1 MADGYNQ
8 ELDVKHKKIQEELQ
22 ELQVIET
29 YLFDELS
36 KINQSSETR
45 TDQQTQIT
53 NYITNLKNVR
63 HTLMENLKNLYTNAN
78 NDLNYN
84 SQHLG
89 NQRDM
94 SQQLSKELENAKII
108 LKNLKAEKNNKRRL
122 AQIGEYEFEKNR
134 EHRSIL
140 KTIVYGSFFVL
151 IVFFMNSKNIL
162 PDFLTKIFVVIISS
176 ITFLLVIQRLFW
188 NSKRN
193 NIDYSKFTFPSR
205 KSETVVEEKKNT
217 LSLRKIM
224 GLDTCNVD
232 LQQLAQNTANAEGQ
246 AGFSNINN
254 IIADDSKELC
264 FSNNLKYSLILYN
277 YIIY

>member
-63 HTLMENLKNLYTNAN
+63 QTLMENLKNLYTNAN

-94 SQQLSKELENAKII
+94 SQQLSKEL
-108 LKNLKAEKNNKRRL
+108 
-122 AQIGEYEFEKNR
+122 
-134 EHRSIL
+134 
-140 KTIVYGSFFVL
+140 
-151 IVFFMNSKNIL
+151 
-162 PDFLTKIFVVIISS
+162 
-176 ITFLLVIQRLFW
+176 
-188 NSKRN
+188 
-193 NIDYSKFTFPSR
+193 
-205 KSETVVEEKKNT
+205 
-217 LSLRKIM
+217 
-224 GLDTCNVD
+224 
-232 LQQLAQNTANAEGQ
+232 
-246 AGFSNINN
+246 
-254 IIADDSKELC
+254 
-264 FSNNLKYSLILYN
+264 
-277 YIIY
+277 

>member
-140 KTIVYGSFFVL
+140 KTIVYGSFFIL
-151 IVFFMNSKNIL
+151 LLFFINSKNIL

-264 FSNNLKYSLILYN
+264 FSNNLKYSLI
-277 YIIY
+277 

>member
-63 HTLMENLKNLYTNAN
+63 QTLMENLKNLYTNAN

-140 KTIVYGSFFVL
+140 KTIVYGSFFIL
-151 IVFFMNSKNIL
+151 LLFFINSKNIL

-205 KSETVVEEKKNT
+205 KSETVVGEKKNT

-264 FSNNLKYSLILYN
+264 FSNNLKYSLI
-277 YIIY
+277 